1 MCFKHFGHRPTCLDY
16 VLRSDVRPDVEWI
29 KGTTNP
35 PKKLHKTATTYIN
48 IEGVGFPVGE
58 KPFEFKKGKQ
68 ASGKKE
74 VFVDKKYI
82 CYGGEGK

>member
-1 MCFKHFGHRPTCLDY
+1 MFRLCFT
-16 VLRSDVRPDVEWI
+16 LRCEARRGMDQNVA

-74 VFVDKKYI
+74 VFVDKNYI

>member
-1 MCFKHFGHRPTCLDY
+1 MFH
-16 VLRSDVRPDVEWI
+16 VRTSGQTR
-29 KGTTNP
+29 KGSKYSQRNNG